1 MKFQRTGKG
10 RVKSGNR
17 DKESSGGGQ
26 AFHFFKLK

>member
-26 AFHFFKLK
+26 AFHFF